1 METPEPYFFDW
12 VRVHSA
18 SDPSSLRLKYGSKK
32 NDGIDYSAAIDQIE
46 CRRKFAGKLSETLA
60 AFPDFFFP
68 SVLAGEQASSDL
80 LADYHASLI
89 TAGARVADLT
99 AGLGIDVFH
108 LARKASEVVAV
119 ELDNERAE
127 ALRFNSVGLRCG
139 NVEIVEGD
147 CRDFVRAAVAARR
160 FFDVVFIDPARRDND
175 GRRVFA
181 LADCRPDVVEMLPD
195 IAKICRKLIIKASP
209 MLDITHS
216 ADAVGTCLETAVA
229 LGTPTD
235 CKELLLVAD
244 FEKSSEE
251 AAIRAV
257 VLSKEGSLT
266 YSFFRSRENAAQ
278 MPAPGRVLM
287 TGDYLYEAYP
297 EVMKTGVFKL
307 LASEF
312 GLNIINP
319 NTKLLYSGELNTS
332 FPGRVYKVLEV
343 FPYASKVIKRF
354 KKDYP
359 KVCVAVR
366 NFGMSADALR
376 ARLGVADG
384 GPLRLYGFT
393 DATGDKVLAL
403 TEEVNSDKNLSV

>member
-1 METPEPYFFDW
+1 METPVPSLFDW
-12 VRVHSA
+12 VRVHSG

-32 NDGIDYSAAIDQIE
+32 NDGIDYSVAIDQIE

-89 TAGARVADLT
+89 PEGARVADLT

-119 ELDNERAE
+119 ELDNARAD
-127 ALRFNSVGLRCG
+127 ALRFNAVGLGCG
-139 NVEIVEGD
+139 NVDIVEGD
-147 CRDFVRAAVAARR
+147 CRDFVSVAVAEHR

-195 IAKICRKLIIKASP
+195 IAKICKKLIIKASP
-209 MLDITHS
+209 MLDIAHS

-251 AAIRAV
+251 AAVRAV

-266 YSFFRSRENAAQ
+266 YSFFRSCENAAP
-278 MPAPGRVLM
+278 MPAAGRALM
-287 TGDYLYEAYP
+287 AGDYLYEAYP

-312 GLNIINP
+312 GMNIINP
-319 NTKLLYSGELNTS
+319 NTKLFYSGELNIL
-332 FPGRVYKVLEV
+332 FPGRAYKVLEV
-343 FPYASKVIKRF
+343 LPYASKVIKRF

-384 GPLRLYGFT
+384 GSLRLYGFADT
-393 DATGDKVLAL
+393 SGAKILAL
-403 TEEVNSDKNLSV
+403 TEEVISDKNLSI